1 MTRLHDNE
9 LDIDVERVRSLVDSQ
24 MSEHASL
31 PLRELS
37 SSGST
42 NRLFRLG
49 DDLLVRLP
57 RQPGNGEAIR
67 KEERWVQQLSGT
79 LGVDTPDII
88 YVGQP
93 AHDFPEQWSVVR
105 WIEGKHP
112 STANVAS
119 QDDQINLA
127 KDLARVISALR
138 IQTVPSNVDASLRW
152 YRGAALSE
160 FNEATVRAIAACREI
175 PDLDL
180 DLACVLEVWREA
192 MSLPCA
198 SQVSLDTWYHAD
210 LVAEN
215 LLVRDGRLAAVLD
228 WGVLGIGDPT
238 VDLHGAWEL
247 FGPEAREVF
256 RDELDVDDE
265 TWLCGRAWAL
275 GIAVGCFSYYWVKMP
290 GRCADRSV
298 MARAILDDFNKT

>member
-1 MTRLHDNE
+1 MTRLHNNE
-9 LDIDVERVRSLVDSQ
+9 LEIDLERVRKLVDSQ
-24 MSEHASL
+24 LSEHVSL

-67 KEERWVQQLSGT
+67 KEELWVGQLSGT

-93 AHDFPEQWSVVR
+93 DHDFPEPWSVVR

-112 STANVAS
+112 SNANLAN
-119 QDDQINLA
+119 QDDQISLA
-127 KDLARVISALR
+127 KDLARVVSALR

-152 YRGAALSE
+152 YRGASLSE

-180 DLACVLEVWREA
+180 DLACVREVWREA
-192 MSLPCA
+192 MSLSRA
-198 SQVSLDTWYHAD
+198 TQVSLDTWYHAD

-215 LLVRDGRLAAVLD
+215 FAC
-228 WGVLGIGDPT
+228 
-238 VDLHGAWEL
+238 
-247 FGPEAREVF
+247 ARW
-256 RDELDVDDE
+256 
-265 TWLCGRAWAL
+265 T
-275 GIAVGCFSYYWVKMP
+275 FS
-290 GRCADRSV
+290 CSA
-298 MARAILDDFNKT
+298 